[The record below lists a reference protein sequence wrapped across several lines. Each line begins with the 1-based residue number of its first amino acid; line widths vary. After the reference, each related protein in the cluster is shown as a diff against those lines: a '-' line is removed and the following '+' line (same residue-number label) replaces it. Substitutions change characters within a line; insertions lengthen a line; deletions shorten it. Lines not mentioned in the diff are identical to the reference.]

1 MLKKQHPIA
10 IIQYTKKNFWL
21 LLIPL
26 ARGLYALNF
35 DFAKWLAGAYLDIL
49 VLVAIL
55 GLAVLRWS
63 CVKYEFDEKGIRF
76 RSSFII
82 IAEYKIPYSVI
93 TSVSAKSPLLF
104 RPLKA
109 VKIFIDTDTHSV
121 LNKASEADMKIVV
134 PYSEYKDLQKI
145 MPESN
150 STAKLTYTVPKI
162 KLLLFS
168 VLFSSTLSGIIYVG
182 TLLIQGGKMVR
193 TELESTFVTAV
204 NGVTSAAARIL
215 NGVTP
220 VTVGIIMVIAAGWL
234 ISFMSN
240 YLRHIR
246 FRIARRA
253 EIITVKS
260 GFFSRWYCR
269 LDTKKINYADL
280 RQNLLMKICKVTSV
294 HVSCSGYGKEKNALP
309 VFVPM
314 TTSKSV
320 NGVMRMLLPEFLS
333 DGTDINPHW
342 NYIMR
347 FLGIPITA
355 IFSVMIGGFAAILF
369 FPEWYSVVLFLCIM
383 GEVLSVHLLFVALAA
398 YYTNGAGVS
407 EKALTIAYC
416 KGFCFHNVIIPLD
429 KIAFIKIRRSVFQRM
444 SDSCDVLVFTKSEAR
459 KCHVIIGLN
468 ITDAM
473 KIAAK
478 AGFSENEFGG
488 RI

>member
-369 FPEWYSVVLFLCIM
+369 FPEW
-383 GEVLSVHLLFVALAA
+383 
-398 YYTNGAGVS
+398 
-407 EKALTIAYC
+407 
-416 KGFCFHNVIIPLD
+416 
-429 KIAFIKIRRSVFQRM
+429 
-444 SDSCDVLVFTKSEAR
+444 
-459 KCHVIIGLN
+459 
-468 ITDAM
+468 
-473 KIAAK
+473 
-478 AGFSENEFGG
+478 
-488 RI
+488 